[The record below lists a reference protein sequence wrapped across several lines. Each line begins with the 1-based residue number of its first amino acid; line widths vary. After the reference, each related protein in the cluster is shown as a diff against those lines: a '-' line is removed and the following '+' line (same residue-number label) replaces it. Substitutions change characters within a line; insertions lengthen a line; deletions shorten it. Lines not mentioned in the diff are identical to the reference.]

1 MMHRRQLALTG
12 ALVSLAFG
20 RQHSGLR
27 KQIATFAATAQGK
40 VSVACSLPGSD
51 LNCDLNPVAKPP
63 MQSVFKLPLGI
74 MALHLVEQGKL
85 SLDQSIRFRPEDRI
99 LPQTYSPLQDQYPA
113 ADVEIPLRD
122 LLQMTVS
129 LSDNVAADI
138 VLQVA
143 GGPGALND
151 YVNSLGIAGFHIED
165 GEAKLHRDVTA
176 QYRNW
181 FQPQAAVQ
189 LLRQL
194 VDNRLLTAEHSRL
207 VLSWMRDTP
216 RAGNRIKGLLP
227 TGTVVMHKPGTSG
240 SDNGVTHATND
251 IGLILLPDGRYLA
264 MAVFISDSQADEA
277 SRDAVIARIAR
288 AAYDAAK
295 N

>member
-1 MMHRRQLALTG
+1 MHLRFLALTG
-12 ALVSLAFG
+12 ALASLALG
-20 RQHSGLR
+20 QQVDLR
-27 KQIATFAATAQGK
+27 KQMATLAATAQGK

-51 LNCDLNPVAKPP
+51 LNCDLNPAAKPP
-63 MQSVFKLPLGI
+63 MQSVFKLPLGV
-74 MALHLVEQGKL
+74 MALHLVEQGRL

-99 LPQTYSPLQDQYPA
+99 LPQTYSPLQEKYPA

-129 LSDNVAADI
+129 LSDNAAADI
-138 VLQVA
+138 VLRVV
-143 GGPGALND
+143 GGPVALND
-151 YVNSLGIAGFHIED
+151 YIKGLGLSGFHIED
-165 GEAKLHRDVTA
+165 DEANLHRDVTA

-181 FQPQAAVQ
+181 FQPHAAVQ

-194 VDNRLLTAEHSRL
+194 VDNRLLTDVHSRL

-216 RAGNRIKGLLP
+216 RAANRLKGLLP
-227 TGTVVMHKPGTSG
+227 TDTVVMHKPGTSG

-264 MAVFISDSQADEA
+264 IAVFITDSRDDEA
-277 SRDAVIARIAR
+277 SRDALVARIAR
-288 AAYDAAK
+288 AAYDAAT